1 MPLKQRKPAEEPSSP
16 PPDAKKKKKQ
26 KKKQQQQQEDEAPP
40 ILSRGNVFL
49 FLCLLLS
56 ISTAALALKVVNPP
70 HWTLRLTDRWA
81 KLPADPTQNGL
92 VPDFDE
98 TTFFK
103 ADKNFV
109 QDAVG
114 AHCVVWLHQLLHYAA
129 FQDSTA
135 GASVGPIAC
144 PERTLSRFV
153 LPHLPKTYRPYIEK
167 PKHTPCFVKGG
178 DEYDTQ
184 LCKDFRADVGALQRW
199 THGNDRILAITV
211 AFGDEE

>member
-1 MPLKQRKPAEEPSSP
+1 MPLKQRKPVEEPSS
-16 PPDAKKKKKQ
+16 PDAKKKKK
-26 KKKQQQQQEDEAPP
+26 KKQQKPVGPEEDETPA
-40 ILSRGNVFL
+40 ILTRGNVFL

-56 ISTAALALKVVNPP
+56 ISTTALALKVVNPP
-70 HWTLRLTDRWA
+70 HWTTRLTDRWA
-81 KLPADPTQNGL
+81 KLPVDPTQSGL
-92 VPDFDE
+92 TADFDE

-103 ADKNFV
+103 ADKSFV

-129 FQDSTA
+129 YQDAKA

-178 DEYDTQ
+178 DEYNTQ
-184 LCKDFRADVGALQRW
+184 LCKDFRADVDALQRW